1 MTAALNVYG
10 NVREYDTDLDVFGVV
25 FEWEAPSPA
34 AIVTTRLN
42 LIGTSQRRLA
52 IGGTSQERLATIG
65 TSQRRLSAIGSSEQ

>member
-34 AIVTTRLN
+34 AVVTTRLS

-52 IGGTSQERLATIG
+52 MAGTSQERLGTIG
-65 TSQRRLSAIGSSEQ
+65 TSGRRLSVIGSSEE